1 VRVVPKRD
9 QILVGL
15 DIGTTKICAIVSEVT
30 DEGMLNIIGV
40 GSSPSRGLRK
50 GVVVDIESTV
60 ESIKKAVEE
69 AELMAAVQINS
80 VYTGIAGS
88 HISAENCKG
97 VVALKKAEVTRE
109 DIQRAIESARTL
121 AVIPPSEQVGTELP
135 TSRALCRMQPAR
147 AAL

>member
-1 VRVVPKRD
+1 MAKRE

-15 DIGTTKICAIVSEVT
+15 DIGTTKICAIVSEIT
-30 DEGMLNIIGV
+30 EEGALNIIGV

-88 HISAENCKG
+88 HTG
-97 VVALKKAEVTRE
+97 
-109 DIQRAIESARTL
+109 
-121 AVIPPSEQVGTELP
+121 
-135 TSRALCRMQPAR
+135 TSRLSNQPAVNR
-147 AAL
+147 SMPHQDNEARC

>member
-1 VRVVPKRD
+1 MDLRYDNRVIVREGGEAVAKRE

-30 DEGMLNIIGV
+30 EEGALNIIGV

-80 VYTGIAGS
+80 VYTGSPAATSQPKTAKGS
-88 HISAENCKG
+88 WRSKN
-97 VVALKKAEVTRE
+97 LR
-109 DIQRAIESARTL
+109 
-121 AVIPPSEQVGTELP
+121 
-135 TSRALCRMQPAR
+135 
-147 AAL
+147 